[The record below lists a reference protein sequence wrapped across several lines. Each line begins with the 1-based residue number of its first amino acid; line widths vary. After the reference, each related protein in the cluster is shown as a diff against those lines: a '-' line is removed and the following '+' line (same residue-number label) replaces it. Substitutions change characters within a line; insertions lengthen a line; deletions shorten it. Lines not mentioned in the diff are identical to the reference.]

1 MKAKSWLSLILG
13 SLLALGSVQMFT
25 AHSAEAAAGGTVS
38 GVVYQELW
46 PETNDVMAGVVV
58 EFYNY
63 YGSGALMGTAVTDDT
78 GFYSIDTLP
87 AGSYSVRY
95 VSPDSTHTT
104 VWAGNMPYELESGV
118 LALGTDDVTLMN
130 AVLSW
135 GGSISGTIAFQ
146 GGAEGQA
153 AASAFLYD
161 PSSGQFERFGWRTV
175 SELSGS
181 YSITG
186 LPGGTYLLKFG
197 DVYDEDLIS
206 TEYWEES
213 DYVAPAD
220 PIDVVPLTDASG
232 HDGILDSDP
241 VFVDTLAGDDRFGTA
256 VEVSQIG
263 FPDGADVVFIT
274 NGLNFPDALSA
285 GPAAAALD
293 APMLLVT
300 PSELPTVTKAEI
312 VRLNPL
318 YIIIVGGEGTVHP
331 SVASELAQLGA
342 EVHRLAG
349 ADRYLTS
356 LQVAY
361 SIFGNLDQPTTA
373 TAYFATGGNFPDAL
387 AAGPA
392 ASNEIGPVIL
402 QPGGS
407 SAIDGSTEQVLFDL
421 GINRA
426 IIAGGPGSFSN
437 QLEQSLVNNFYI
449 NQVQRRS
456 GPDRYSTAVAVNKG
470 SFRVADTVFLATG
483 SNFPDALAGS
493 ALAGNSVWK
502 APIYLVEKECVPVGV
517 LDEISRL
524 EPTEIYFLGGQGT
537 LGAGAHAFTPCQ

>member
-1 MKAKSWLSLILG
+1 M
-13 SLLALGSVQMFT
+13 
-25 AHSAEAAAGGTVS
+25 S

-58 EFYNY
+58 EFYDN
-63 YGSGALMGTAVTDDT
+63 YGSGALVGTAVTDGS
-78 GFYSIDTLP
+78 GFYSISTLP
-87 AGSYSVRY
+87 TGSYSVRY

-104 VWAGNMPYELESGV
+104 VWLGNMPYELESGV
-118 LALGTDDVTLMN
+118 LTLGVDDVTLMN

-135 GGSISGTIAFQ
+135 GGSISGTIAFE
-146 GGAEGQA
+146 GGGEGQA

-197 DVYDEDLIS
+197 DVYDEDLVS
-206 TEYWEES
+206 TEYWDES

-220 PIDVVPLTDASG
+220 PIDVTPLTDTPG
-232 HDGILDSDP
+232 HDAVLDSDP
-241 VFVDTLAGDDRFGTA
+241 VLVDTLAGDDRFGTA

-263 FPDGADVVFIT
+263 FPDGADIVFIT

-300 PSELPTVTKAEI
+300 PSELPAVTAQEI
-312 VRLNPL
+312 ARLAPQL
-318 YIIIVGGEGTVHP
+318 IIIVGGEGTVYP
-331 SVASELAQLGA
+331 SVRDELAQLA
-342 EVHRLAG
+342 PSVQRLAG

-356 LQVAY
+356 LDVAY
-361 SIFGNLDQPTTA
+361 SIFGSLDHPTTA

-402 QPGGS
+402 QPGES
-407 SAIDGSTEQVLFDL
+407 SAIDGITEQVLFDL

-426 IIAGGPGSFSN
+426 IIAGGPGSFSS
-437 QLEQSLVNNFYI
+437 QLEQSLVNNFYM

-483 SNFPDALAGS
+483 ANFPDALAGS
-493 ALAGNSVWK
+493 ALAGNPVWK
-502 APIYLVEKECVPVGV
+502 APIYLVQSDCVPVGV

-524 EPTEIYFLGGQGT
+524 EPTEIYFLGGPGT
-537 LGAGAHAFTPCQ
+537 LGAGAHAFIPCP